1 MYGSQRMRHAL
12 TVQSHQL
19 LVPTELYGMM
29 ARAFTPISQALKL
42 SNCKRC
48 ADYGLITPLKSAA
61 SGLNQQH
68 FLQTIRLSMKADF
81 HSLDVV
87 DKIMD
92 SCYAGLHPF
101 AIQLGDGVADL
112 HPCLLPNSAFK
123 DLRYCDTCAEFGL
136 LYPHS
141 ANLQC
146 TTPHEAFDHPHYE
159 VGIVSYS

>member
-1 MYGSQRMRHAL
+1 MQHAL

-92 SCYAGLHPF
+92 SCYAGLHLFSLVEVSPAAVYIF
-101 AIQLGDGVADL
+101 IQDF
-112 HPCLLPNSAFK
+112 NQSAQQ
-123 DLRYCDTCAEFGL
+123 
-136 LYPHS
+136 
-141 ANLQC
+141 LQRL
-146 TTPHEAFDHPHYE
+146 E
-159 VGIVSYS
+159 VTHLM